1 MKFKL
6 IGLLCIVFL
15 FIGCRKNRN
24 HCRDCI
30 TFNHNGEQRQYLI
43 HTPSPL
49 AANAPLIFVLH
60 GYTGNAPDIKEIIGL
75 DELASSQNFAVC
87 YPQGA
92 LDNDNYPHWNARLSI
107 SSTDDIGFLSA
118 LAKHLQTEYNLD
130 SNRTYTC
137 GFSNGGFMSYTLVAE
152 TPEIFKGA
160 ASITGTMSGYTW
172 ENRDQISP
180 VSILQVTGSQDDV
193 VPMDGSM
200 SEWDGWGGAP
210 HMDTIIQFWKDLNQ
224 ISTINTSNST
234 NQLDA
239 FHFEE
244 GIDSTKVWYYKF
256 HNMGHEIPM
265 TNSYGV
271 SSAEL
276 LWDFFSSL

>member
-1 MKFKL
+1 M
-6 IGLLCIVFL
+6 
-15 FIGCRKNRN
+15 
-24 HCRDCI
+24 
-30 TFNHNGEQRQYLI
+30 
-43 HTPSPL
+43 
-49 AANAPLIFVLH
+49 LH

-118 LAKHLQTEYNLD
+118 LAKHLHTEYNLD

-152 TPEIFKGA
+152 APEIFKGA

-180 VSILQVTGSQDDV
+180 CLLYTSPSPRDQSGSRM
-193 VPMDGSM
+193 P
-200 SEWDGWGGAP
+200 
-210 HMDTIIQFWKDLNQ
+210 
-224 ISTINTSNST
+224 
-234 NQLDA
+234 
-239 FHFEE
+239 
-244 GIDSTKVWYYKF
+244 
-256 HNMGHEIPM
+256 
-265 TNSYGV
+265 
-271 SSAEL
+271 SSA
-276 LWDFFSSL
+276 

>member
-6 IGLLCIVFL
+6 IGLLCIVFI
-15 FIGCRKNRN
+15 FVGCRKNRN

-107 SSTDDIGFLSA
+107 SSTDDIGFYLHWQS
-118 LAKHLQTEYNLD
+118 
-130 SNRTYTC
+130 TYTR
-137 GFSNGGFMSYTLVAE
+137 STTSIPTELTLVDFQME
-152 TPEIFKGA
+152 
-160 ASITGTMSGYTW
+160 
-172 ENRDQISP
+172 
-180 VSILQVTGSQDDV
+180 
-193 VPMDGSM
+193 
-200 SEWDGWGGAP
+200 
-210 HMDTIIQFWKDLNQ
+210 
-224 ISTINTSNST
+224 
-234 NQLDA
+234 
-239 FHFEE
+239 
-244 GIDSTKVWYYKF
+244 DS
-256 HNMGHEIPM
+256 
-265 TNSYGV
+265 
-271 SSAEL
+271 
-276 LWDFFSSL
+276 